1 MGEIGESS
9 DRPFEEAYKKLFNDL
24 NAQRL
29 SEGDEVMA
37 RVAQGRPPVI
47 DLNKLNRGE
56 TAREECKEK
65 LARAAKEWG
74 VFYVVNHEI
83 PWEIWVTLRKEQEKL
98 FEKLTEK
105 KEAIAKAK
113 MNKELISSEG
123 SSRSGSPPFATLIE
137 DFLWVESF
145 HFQLSDIY
153 RNGDSSSAASVPP
166 DGHNL
171 GSIMRRVAMPLYEL
185 AQKLAGILAEK
196 VGKSPT
202 YFQETC
208 LPGQS
213 YIRLKRY
220 PRLRSKFFNDR
231 PPCSDFMTHKDY
243 DFLTILHQDD
253 VPGLQIVSGP
263 IWLAIN
269 PYPGA
274 LIVNTGELFK
284 AWSNDVYKSVLH
296 RTVTNP
302 NMERFPTVFFFCP
315 SDDSVIN
322 PEPSIPRR
330 FRHYKKNAE
339 DFVRQ
344 HLNDVGL
351 ARLYVVTDHDFQIEH
366 SNRTTK
372 PYSIWY
378 SGP

>member
-9 DRPFEEAYKKLFNDL
+9 DRPFEEAYKKLFNDF

-37 RVAQGRPPVI
+37 RVAQGKPPVI

-65 LARAAKEWG
+65 LARAAREWG
-74 VFYVVNHEI
+74 IFYVVNHEI

-98 FEKLTEK
+98 FDKLTEK

-113 MNKELISSEG
+113 MNNELIPSEG

-137 DFLWVESF
+137 DFTWVESF

-171 GSIMRRVAMPLYEL
+171 GYAISINFLENEPNTQKQFFKKHFPEVIRIIIVYSNSRSIMRRVAMPLYEL

-220 PRLRSKFFNDR
+220 PRLFSKFFNER
-231 PPCSDFMTHKDY
+231 PPCSDFMTHKDF

-274 LIVNTGELFK
+274 LIVNTGELFQ
-284 AWSNDVYKSVLH
+284 VLQ
-296 RTVTNP
+296 
-302 NMERFPTVFFFCP
+302 
-315 SDDSVIN
+315 SLL
-322 PEPSIPRR
+322 
-330 FRHYKKNAE
+330 
-339 DFVRQ
+339 FVSS
-344 HLNDVGL
+344 LI
-351 ARLYVVTDHDFQIEH
+351 ACSYI
-366 SNRTTK
+366 K
-372 PYSIWY
+372 I
-378 SGP
+378 